1 MKNKAKN
8 TFDNLKKTRNK
19 SGVLLPDS
27 ESMSA
32 IIGALKR
39 TFSRSPMVR
48 EFLSRYRREQEW
60 FKKDNTKAKKPKVF
74 YKCFKCQQEFNSNN
88 VQVDHIEPVIPVNIP
103 AKHLSINVLID
114 RLFCDESNLQILC
127 KEHHKEKSKLE
138 NELRKEWVSKVKF
151 IVYQTTN
158 KINNKKYIGIHK
170 CQDYD
175 DGYMGSGTAFKI
187 AFSKYGKSNFYRH
200 ILFTYDNIEDA
211 IEKEKELV
219 NDEVVSSKDYYNLT
233 NGGLYGYDA
242 DNRDSNYKIEVICH
256 ETQEVFESITSAA
269 DAINISISSI
279 VKILDNPDETAK
291 NLHFFKTS
299 SYNPNITVSFPKIGK
314 SIVHLNSNT
323 EYDSI
328 EKAATALSLNYKSLR
343 NALIEENE
351 DEVFELKD
359 HFFLYKEDYI
369 PDKQYF
375 KTIKKVKCIQL
386 DKTFDTLLEA
396 ATFLKHKNPI
406 HGGIAIGKSI
416 IKETKAYSYNW
427 QWIVEKL
434 PIRQ

>member
-1 MKNKAKN
+1 MKKKTKN
-8 TFDNLKKTRNK
+8 TFDSLKKARNK

-27 ESMSA
+27 ESMSS
-32 IIGALKR
+32 IIGSLKR

-48 EFLSRYRREQEW
+48 DFLSKYRREQEW

-88 VQVDHIEPVIPVNIP
+88 VQVDHIEPVVPVNIP
-103 AKHLSINVLID
+103 AKHLSMNTLID

-127 KEHHKEKSKLE
+127 KEHHNEKSKLE

-158 KINNKKYIGIHK
+158 KINYKKYIGIHK

-175 DGYMGSGTAFKI
+175 DGYMGSGTAFK
-187 AFSKYGKSNFYRH
+187 AALSKYGKSNFYRH
-200 ILFTYDNIEDA
+200 ILFVYDNAEDA
-211 IEKEKELV
+211 LNKERELV
-219 NDEVVSSKDYYNLT
+219 NDDIVNSDEYYNLI
-233 NGGLYGYDA
+233 NGGLYNKDHRDA
-242 DNRDSNYKIEVICH
+242 DSKIEIICH
-256 ETQEVFESITSAA
+256 ETKEVFESITSAA
-269 DAINISISSI
+269 GAISISISSI
-279 VKILDNPDETAK
+279 CKVLDNPNETAK
-291 NLHFFKTS
+291 NLHFFNLL
-299 SYNPNITVSFPKIGK
+299 SYNPNTIVSYPKNGK
-314 SIVHLNSNT
+314 SIIHLNSNT

-359 HFFLYKEDYI
+359 HFFLYKEDYV

-386 DKTFDTLLEA
+386 DKTFDTLSEA

-416 IKETKAYSYNW
+416 IKETKAYGYNW